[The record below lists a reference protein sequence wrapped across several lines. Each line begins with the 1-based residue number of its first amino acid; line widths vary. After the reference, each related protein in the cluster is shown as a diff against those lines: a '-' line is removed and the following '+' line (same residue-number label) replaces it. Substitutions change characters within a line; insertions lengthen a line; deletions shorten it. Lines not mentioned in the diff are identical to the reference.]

1 MTYTINQNKQ
11 FNSIEIA
18 FDCKPSE
25 AVRTALKELKFRWHK
40 VKKVWYG
47 YADEETIKTLLSG
60 TPADQIEKVNS
71 NSNRATPE
79 EVRTEYAKIWDKKM
93 TDYCTK
99 KVAICV
105 KLPGGELIPIEKQ
118 SIKKDFCFGESGYD
132 YEDAIRSAAAARTNQ
147 EYFIEKNMEYF
158 GEMLQDIE
166 DHIHLVGDYLM
177 TISNSR
183 YSNDNSKIHYIRF
196 EKITKIL
203 DDLGGSANIEEL
215 KLGQTI
221 SEIGSGRAY
230 RIITDEEAKIIL
242 DAYKQAA
249 AAHKKK
255 VDSYLKRYGLSKVN
269 SWTYWRDA

>member
-1 MTYTINQNKQ
+1 MTFTINQNKQ

-25 AVRTALKELKFRWHK
+25 AVRTALKELKFKWHR

-47 YADEETIKTLLSG
+47 YAEEETIKAILSG
-60 TPADQIEKVNS
+60 TPANQVKKADS

-79 EVRTEYAKIWDKKM
+79 EVRTEYAKIWDEKM

-99 KVAICV
+99 KVAICI
-105 KLPGGELIPIEKQ
+105 KLPGGELIPIEKR

-132 YEDAIRSAAAARTNQ
+132 YEDAIKSAAAARTNQ

-158 GEMLQDIE
+158 SEMLQDIE
-166 DHIHLVGDYLM
+166 NHIHLVGDYLM

-196 EKITKIL
+196 ERITKIL
-203 DDLGGSANIEEL
+203 DDLGGSADIEAL
-215 KLGQTI
+215 KYGQTI
-221 SEIGSGRAY
+221 TEYGTK
-230 RIITDEEAKIIL
+230 RIYKIVTDEEAKIIL

-249 AAHKKK
+249 AAHRKK

>member
-25 AVRTALKELKFRWHK
+25 AVRTALKELKFKWHR

-47 YADEETIKTLLSG
+47 YADEEAIKTLLSG
-60 TPADQIEKVNS
+60 TPADQIERVNS

-79 EVRTEYAKIWDKKM
+79 EVRAEYAKIWDEKM

-132 YEDAIRSAAAARTNQ
+132 YEDALRSAAAARTNQ

-166 DHIHLVGDYLM
+166 NHIHLVGNYLM

-249 AAHKKK
+249 AVHRKK

>member
-1 MTYTINQNKQ
+1 MTFTINQNKQ

-25 AVRTALKELKFRWHK
+25 AVRTALKKLKFKWHR

-79 EVRTEYAKIWDKKM
+79 EVRTEYAKIWDEKM

-132 YEDAIRSAAAARTNQ
+132 YEDAIRSAAAACTNQ
-147 EYFIEKNMEYF
+147 EYFIAENMKYF

-166 DHIHLVGDYLM
+166 NHIHLVGNYLM

-221 SEIGSGRAY
+221 SETGSSRTY
-230 RIITDEEAKIIL
+230 KIITDEEAKIIL